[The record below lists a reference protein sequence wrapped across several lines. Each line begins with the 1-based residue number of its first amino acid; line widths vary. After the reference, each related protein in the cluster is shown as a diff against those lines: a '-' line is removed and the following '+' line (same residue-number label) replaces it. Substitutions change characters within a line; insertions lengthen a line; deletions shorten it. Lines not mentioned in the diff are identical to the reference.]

1 MVAALCCRVVN
12 QQTPQTSTDLTARLA
27 AALERIGEAA
37 RVLLRSAATAENV
50 SSTQAQL
57 LLRVSGTGAEAADS
71 GIGALARWL
80 DVSAPTA
87 SDATSALERK
97 GLIARRVDQPD
108 GRKVE
113 VAPTA
118 RGAEVA
124 LRLRA
129 WDQPLQEA
137 LAATAT
143 AGDFARAP
151 ADAAMLDRALATIAE
166 LQRAG
171 VIKIAR
177 TCRGCRFFDTSH
189 SEGAPY
195 WCHLL
200 AQQLEP
206 ATLRIDCAEYQ
217 AS

>member
-1 MVAALCCRVVN
+1 MN
-12 QQTPQTSTDLTARLA
+12 QDQPAPPTPTEVTARLA

-37 RVLLRSAATAENV
+37 RVLLRSAAGAEKL

-57 LLRVSGTGAEAADS
+57 LLRVAGEGAVVADR

-97 GLIARRVDQPD
+97 GLIVRRADRPD
-108 GRKVE
+108 SRKVE
-113 VAPTA
+113 VVPTT

-124 LRLRA
+124 LRLQA
-129 WDQPLQEA
+129 WDLPLQEA
-137 LAATAT
+137 LAAAT
-143 AGDFARAP
+143 AADLAPAP
-151 ADAAMLDRALATIAE
+151 ADAAMLDRALATIAA

-171 VIKIAR
+171 VIEIAR
-177 TCRGCRFFDTSH
+177 TCRGCRFFDTDGRA
-189 SEGAPY
+189 GAPY
-195 WCHLL
+195 WCRLL
-200 AQQLEP
+200 EQPLEP
-206 ATLRIDCAEYQ
+206 ATLRIDCAEHQ